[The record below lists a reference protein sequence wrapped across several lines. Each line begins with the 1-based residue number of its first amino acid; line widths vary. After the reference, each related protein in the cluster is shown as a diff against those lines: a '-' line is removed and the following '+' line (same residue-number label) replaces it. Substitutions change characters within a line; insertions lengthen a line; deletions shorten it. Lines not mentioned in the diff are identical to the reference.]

1 MIRVVQ
7 DQIAVANAR
16 IYWQSVTRVMEKFTL
31 INKDRSRIKV
41 FEPFEDVSKP
51 SPSINAMMVSYGCVY
66 KRSSKPVM
74 KGSRVETIED
84 ARKEYKQLLEQGWRK
99 TGIFRSYL

>member
-1 MIRVVQ
+1 
-7 DQIAVANAR
+7 
-16 IYWQSVTRVMEKFTL
+16 MEKFTL

-51 SPSINAMMVSYGCVY
+51 SPSIDAMMVSYGCVY

-74 KGSRVETIED
+74 KGSRVETIEK
-84 ARKEYKQLLEQGWRK
+84 ARKEYKKLLGEGWKK
-99 TGIFRSYL
+99 TNIYNSYF

>member
-1 MIRVVQ
+1 ML
-7 DQIAVANAR
+7 IA
-16 IYWQSVTRVMEKFTL
+16 YLMEKLEKFTL

-41 FEPFEDVSKP
+41 FEPFEDVSNL
-51 SPSINAMMVSYGCVY
+51 SPSIDAMMISYGCVY

-84 ARKEYKQLLEQGWRK
+84 ARREYKKLLEEGWKK
-99 TGIFRSYL
+99 TSIFSSYF